1 MTRLIM
7 NLPETCRR
15 LAQRRGTAPAAIAV
29 LTALLVTALGWIEPL
44 EHKLMELRFWLAD
57 HQATGD
63 IVVVELDNK
72 SLEAMGVWPWPRERH
87 AALID
92 RLQRAGA
99 RGIALDIDF
108 SSASTPD
115 GDAALAGAL
124 ARAEPPVVLPVFKQ
138 YASLERREDQLRHT
152 APLPQFAEQARLAS
166 VNLQPG
172 ADGLVRRYALTQTSD
187 GNLYLSM
194 GAAFAAIDQPSSDGF
209 YLDFGIRPESI
220 PHLSFSDVLNGK
232 VDDAELR
239 GKFVMVGA
247 TAIELGDDVTVP
259 IYRSLPGVTLQ
270 ALAYESIVQGRM
282 IQRSSPAVTWIIA
295 LLLAAIAGSRFSRWP
310 WRRGLLALSAAA
322 TALIAVSAGLQ
333 TVLPFSL
340 DVVLWILMSSAA
352 YVTALMWGN
361 DALAAR
367 IFHKGMAL
375 LHRGAVMRAMFDDS
389 FDGIVIV
396 DEAGRIEHANPA
408 AAHLLGHS
416 AESLLGKPVLE
427 LFRNGRQ
434 LREQTEPIIEAE
446 LARGDGSGI
455 AVELVIRNSPLRR
468 SRHKLERRRKSREIS
483 VWTFRDI
490 TERKRAADA
499 QKAALQQA
507 VAAGRAKSEFIAN
520 MGHELRTPLN
530 AIIGFSEM
538 LKSQV
543 LGPIGKAD
551 YLAYASGIHASGM
564 RLLDSVNSILDFACI
579 EGSRYELEEVPVA
592 LVDTIADAIG
602 TIAGAAKQKG
612 IEIENRCPAISLN
625 ADGRAIRQ
633 ILANLLSNAVKFTG
647 DDGRIVIS
655 AHVDNLGDC
664 LLSVA
669 DNGIGMPR
677 DQLEKVLEP
686 FQQAD
691 SRLARKYEGVGLG
704 LSVAAGLMQLHGG
717 ALLID
722 SAPNNGTTVTLRF
735 PAARLLSG
743 VPAFGSIQTAHDGD
757 SRPSTATIHRLTP
770 RAAAPRS

>member
-7 NLPETCRR
+7 DLPETCRR
-15 LAQRRGTAPAAIAV
+15 LARKRGAAPAAIAA
-29 LTALLVTALGWIEPL
+29 LTALLVTALGWTDPL
-44 EHKLMELRFWLAD
+44 EHKLMEVRFWLAD

-63 IVVVELDNK
+63 IVVVEIDNK
-72 SLEAMGVWPWPRERH
+72 SLEATGVWPWPRERH

-92 RLQRAGA
+92 RLVQAGA

-108 SSASTPD
+108 SSASTAD

-152 APLPQFAEQARLAS
+152 APLPQFAEQSRLAS

-172 ADGLVRRYALTQTSD
+172 PDGLVRRYSLTQTSG

-194 GAAFAAIDQPSSDGF
+194 GAAFAAIDQPCSEGF
-209 YLDFGIRPESI
+209 YLDFGIRPESF
-220 PHLSFSDVLNGK
+220 PHISFSDVLDGK
-232 VDDAELR
+232 VDAARLR
-239 GKFVMVGA
+239 GKFVIVGA
-247 TAIELGDDVTVP
+247 SAIELGDDVTVP

-295 LLLAAIAGSRFSRWP
+295 LLLATIAGSRFSRWS
-310 WRRGLLALSAAA
+310 WRCGLLGLFAAGA
-322 TALIAVSAGLQ
+322 VLIAAGTGLQ

-340 DVVLWILMSSAA
+340 DVVLWILVLSAA
-352 YVTALMWGN
+352 YITALMWGN

-408 AAHLLGHS
+408 AAHLLGQS

-427 LFRNGRQ
+427 LFRNGRH
-434 LREQTEPIIEAE
+434 LREQTEPVIEAE
-446 LARGDGSGI
+446 LACGDGSGI

-468 SRHKLERRRKSREIS
+468 SRHHLERRRKQREIS

-490 TERKRAADA
+490 SERKRAADA
-499 QKAALQQA
+499 QKSALQKA
-507 VAAGRAKSEFIAN
+507 VAADRAKSEFIAN

-551 YLAYASGIHASGM
+551 YIAYAAGINASGM

-579 EGSRYELEEVPVA
+579 EGSRYELEETQVV
-592 LVDTIADAIG
+592 LSELIG
-602 TIAGAAKQKG
+602 NAVGLAAEAAKQKG
-612 IEIENRCPAISLN
+612 IGIENCCPAISLQ
-625 ADGRAIRQ
+625 ADPRAVRQ
-633 ILANLLSNAVKFTG
+633 IVANLLSNSVKFTG
-647 DDGRIVIS
+647 NDGRIMIGGLID
-655 AHVDNLGDC
+655 AAGDC
-664 LLSVA
+664 LVTVA

-677 DQLEKVLEP
+677 DQLEKVLKP

-691 SRLARKYEGVGLG
+691 GGLARKYEGVGLG

-717 ALLID
+717 TLLID
-722 SAPNNGTTVTLRF
+722 SVSNGGTTVTLRF
-735 PAARLLSG
+735 PASRVRSG
-743 VPAFGSIQTAHDGD
+743 VQAAAAPANGSEIRAT
-757 SRPSTATIHRLTP
+757 SATIHRLAP
-770 RAAAPRS
+770 RAAAPRASK